1 MPETDAIFENIR
13 EENKKADNSPD
24 ILRISADVKAKVRV
38 GRFSRGGKAR
48 RLCPESAPDH
58 DYAPDAVLAPFGVLE
73 TDSGQVSIIF
83 GESKETSDFIA
94 DALERWYEIR
104 KRKIL
109 KYKELLINLDNGP
122 SLASNR
128 TRFLKR
134 MVMFAKKTGK
144 IIHLVYYPPYH
155 SKYNAIE
162 RFRGA
167 LEKYWNGKI
176 PDKVKKVF
184 RIAEKSSWENTH
196 HIVDSLKK
204 SYKTGVRPTEE
215 EIEKYGQYI
224 QRSESLPKWD
234 VYIFPNIAN

>member
-1 MPETDAIFENIR
+1 M
-13 EENKKADNSPD
+13 
-24 ILRISADVKAKVRV
+24 

-73 TDSGQVSIIF
+73 TDSGQVTIIF

-128 TRFLKR
+128 TQFLKR

-162 RFRGA
+162 RFWGA

-176 PDKVKKVF
+176 LDKVKKVF
-184 RIAEKSSWENTH
+184 RIAEKSSWKNTH
-196 HIVDSLKK
+196 PIVNSLKK
-204 SYKTGVRPTEE
+204 SYKTGVRPTDK
-215 EIEKYGQYI
+215 EIEKYGQYV